1 MRYSDELEIGSVIAL
16 HPANTDL
23 ARLPHRI
30 ETDPGGWNCHY
41 AVAAKRMV
49 LTSGWLDR
57 SGASQCRRHWQTKPN
72 RKEPK
77 LRRVANS

>member
-30 ETDPGGWNCHY
+30 ETDPGAFSRGRVH
-41 AVAAKRMV
+41 
-49 LTSGWLDR
+49 R
-57 SGASQCRRHWQTKPN
+57 SHHPPPAREHWQVILLASLALLGRSLGMATLLVRLK
-72 RKEPK
+72 
-77 LRRVANS
+77 